1 MLTGE
6 MKVRE
11 IKYPEIFLTGGIFL
25 IALGM
30 LFPVFSQN
38 IWFGVIIKTREAII
52 TGDSG
57 HLILA
62 SAFINCLYSLQ
73 SIILYMGTMLVVFY
87 SRFNKGLKSFD
98 VFLFSLII
106 IILLHW
112 TSSLIFEIPW
122 EPVSTILALVISLFL
137 FERLFGET
145 YSFIQV
151 FIVSIQV
158 FFAFHWLN
166 IMPSFSPYRFGR
178 SDILYGVKIAGVY
191 LNADTVLN
199 FTGFAF
205 FLPFII
211 SAFITATLFISYS
224 QNIRMV
230 RENYEKETE
239 IRNMRTEALENR
251 VYQEVKSLVHDLK
264 TPLVTIR
271 GLNSLMLSSNG
282 HEKLSEYGNRIENSV
297 TKMSEMIS
305 GYLYESSRQK
315 IKTIEL
321 INFIR
326 AQLPLEDERIKF
338 VIDIQDELPDIYV
351 NKIRIA
357 RAVINI
363 LENAIIVP
371 HKQLYKLINV
381 TIKTVEKGIKI
392 IVRDNGIGIGDLEME
407 RIWEIGY
414 SSNNTSGMGLP
425 FAKRVIE
432 DNMGTI
438 EIASQLDEG
447 TTVTVFLP
455 SVDSLEI
462 DDASNMKA

>member
-1 MLTGE
+1 
-6 MKVRE
+6 
-11 IKYPEIFLTGGIFL
+11 
-25 IALGM
+25 
-30 LFPVFSQN
+30 
-38 IWFGVIIKTREAII
+38 
-52 TGDSG
+52 
-57 HLILA
+57 
-62 SAFINCLYSLQ
+62 
-73 SIILYMGTMLVVFY
+73 
-87 SRFNKGLKSFD
+87 
-98 VFLFSLII
+98 
-106 IILLHW
+106 
-112 TSSLIFEIPW
+112 
-122 EPVSTILALVISLFL
+122 
-137 FERLFGET
+137 
-145 YSFIQV
+145 
-151 FIVSIQV
+151 
-158 FFAFHWLN
+158 
-166 IMPSFSPYRFGR
+166 
-178 SDILYGVKIAGVY
+178 
-191 LNADTVLN
+191 
-199 FTGFAF
+199 
-205 FLPFII
+205 
-211 SAFITATLFISYS
+211 
-224 QNIRMV
+224 V